1 MSGVYF
7 PLLASILPKWCKV
20 IGERADG
27 SPDTNRSDGV
37 FKIIFLVS
45 GIGMPRDSTSDAA
58 GNSTEGPW
66 VAPCHVSLLD
76 GVGGLDMCRP
86 CRVPP
91 HGLLQSMGILVF
103 LHIHVT
109 RLCLHHPSI

>member
-1 MSGVYF
+1 VYF

-66 VAPCHVSLLD
+66 VAPCHVYLLD

-86 CRVPP
+86 CGVPH
-91 HGLLQSMGILVF
+91 HG
-103 LHIHVT
+103 H
-109 RLCLHHPSI
+109 